1 MLAGLYSA
9 ATGMNAAAEQHE
21 VIARNLAHASV
32 PGYRRE
38 IVVSQTFEAAL
49 NSELPPP
56 SGHEAWGVESLHVI
70 TDFGQGPLQRTEQ
83 PLDAAIDGQGFFTV
97 AGPDDVTLYTRSGG
111 FQRSETGELV
121 TAEGYV
127 VQGQGGPIT
136 IPPEVSLNEISIGL
150 DGGVRGRATEYGK
163 LQIVEFVDPEK
174 LQPVGSTMFL
184 VNDEDAPETQ
194 DFTGRVLQGSREL
207 SNVSAVEE
215 LIAMLV
221 GMRHYEAS
229 QRALRSISEAV
240 AQNTNPQ
247 G

>member
-38 IVVSQTFEAAL
+38 VMVSQTFEAAL

-56 SGHEAWGVESLHVI
+56 SGHEAWGVETLDVV

-83 PLDAAIDGQGFFTV
+83 PLDVAIDGQGFFTV
-97 AGPDDVTLYTRSGG
+97 MGPDDVPLYTRSGG

-121 TAEGYV
+121 TAEGFL

-136 IPPEVSLNEISIGL
+136 IPPEVPLNEVTIGF
-150 DGGVRGRATEYGK
+150 DGGVRARRTEYGK
-163 LQIVEFVDPEK
+163 LQIVEFVEPEK
-174 LQPVGSTMFL
+174 LRPVGSTMFASDDL
-184 VNDEDAPETQ
+184 ETQ
-194 DFTGRVLQGSREL
+194 ESTGRVIQGSREL

-247 G
+247 A